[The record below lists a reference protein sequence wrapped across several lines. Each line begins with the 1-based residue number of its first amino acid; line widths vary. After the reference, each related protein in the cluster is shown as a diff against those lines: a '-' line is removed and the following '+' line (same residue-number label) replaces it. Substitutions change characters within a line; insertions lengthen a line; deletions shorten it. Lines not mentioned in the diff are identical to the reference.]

1 MNETYEKYSPRDIP
15 ELKAL
20 WAEVFGDPAEF
31 IDGFFSLLPGAGYGV
46 VCRAEG
52 RIAAMAYVL
61 DGICFHG
68 GRCAYIYA
76 VGTRDDMRSRGFGAG
91 VVRKCASL
99 AREGGC
105 GIVCT
110 SPADAGLYLW
120 YDGVFG
126 AKAAVYTDERP
137 VTRGDCGRMPAPGR
151 PLSAGEYNSLREKL
165 LSGTPHAEFSDG
177 YMELENML
185 CRVYG
190 GGLYPVGKG
199 AAVCYPEGGVLKIR
213 ELLCAGERAPD
224 CVGAL
229 LDAFGLEKALV
240 RFPGNGEPIIAA
252 APSGSFPSGCLWGP
266 ALD

>member
-31 IDGFFSLLPGAGYGV
+31 IGGFFRLLPGAGYGV

-61 DGICFHG
+61 DGIILE
-68 GRCAYIYA
+68 GRKCAYIYA

-99 AREGGC
+99 SRESGC

-126 AKAAVYTDERP
+126 AKAAVYADEHP
-137 VTRGDCGRMPAPGR
+137 VTRNDCGRASASVS
-151 PLSAGEYNSLREKL
+151 PLSAGEYNALREKL
-165 LSGTPHAEFSDG
+165 LSGTPHAEFSGG
-177 YMELENML
+177 YMALEDML

-190 GGLYPVGKG
+190 GGLKRVGNG

-213 ELLCAGERAPD
+213 ELLCAQESAPG
-224 CVGAL
+224 CVAAL
-229 LDAFGLEKALV
+229 LDAFGLEQALV
-240 RFPGNGEPIIAA
+240 RSRGDGEPLIAA
-252 APSGSFPSGCLWGP
+252 APADVIPSGCLWGP